1 MKTFRSN
8 SLLCLFILI
17 IFTCLYYDCTS
28 CTSANDCADVNEGF
42 TPRIREMY
50 RPYLRHSRIFT
61 NNVYNYHQSNIY
73 NLFRKFGL
81 M

>member
-1 MKTFRSN
+1 MKAFHLT
-8 SLLCLFILI
+8 LLLIILI
-17 IFTCLYYDCTS
+17 ILACLYYDY
-28 CTSANDCADVNEGF
+28 ANDYANDYASINEGF

-61 NNVYNYHQSNIY
+61 NHVYNTHQNNIY

>member
-1 MKTFRSN
+1 MKTFHST
-8 SLLCLFILI
+8 SLLFLFI
-17 IFTCLYYDCTS
+17 IFVCLYYDCS
-28 CTSANDCADVNEGF
+28 RANVSDSVNNSEGF

-61 NNVYNYHQSNIY
+61 HKVYNHHKNNIHT
-73 NLFRKFGL
+73 LFRKFGL

>member
-1 MKTFRSN
+1 MMKYFHS
-8 SLLCLFILI
+8 SSMLFILI
-17 IFTCLYYDCTS
+17 IFACLYYDFS
-28 CTSANDCADVNEGF
+28 IENEGF

-61 NNVYNYHQSNIY
+61 NHIYNTHQNNIY

>member
-1 MKTFRSN
+1 MKAFHSTSILF
-8 SLLCLFILI
+8 LFI
-17 IFTCLYYDCTS
+17 IFACLYYDCAS
-28 CTSANDCADVNEGF
+28 VSENENEGF

-50 RPYLRHSRIFT
+50 RPYLRHSRMFT
-61 NNVYNYHQSNIY
+61 DKVYNHHTNNIY

>member
-1 MKTFRSN
+1 MKTFYS
-8 SLLCLFILI
+8 SCLLFILFILI
-17 IFTCLYYDCTS
+17 ILACLYYDCTS
-28 CTSANDCADVNEGF
+28 CASAIKNEGF

-61 NNVYNYHQSNIY
+61 HKVYNHHKNNIY

>member
-1 MKTFRSN
+1 MKSFHS
-8 SLLCLFILI
+8 SCILFLFII
-17 IFTCLYYDCTS
+17 VACLYYDCS
-28 CTSANDCADVNEGF
+28 IENEGF

-61 NNVYNYHQSNIY
+61 HKVYNHHKNNIY

>member
-1 MKTFRSN
+1 MKTFHSA

-17 IFTCLYYDCTS
+17 IFACLYYNCAS
-28 CTSANDCADVNEGF
+28 ISATNYAIVNEGF

-61 NNVYNYHQSNIY
+61 NNVYNYHQNNIY

>member
-1 MKTFRSN
+1 MKAFHST
-8 SLLCLFILI
+8 SLVCLFI
-17 IFTCLYYDCTS
+17 IFASLYYE
-28 CTSANDCADVNEGF
+28 CASVNVNEGF

-61 NNVYNYHQSNIY
+61 HNVYNHHKNNIH

>member
-1 MKTFRSN
+1 MKAFHSTSILF
-8 SLLCLFILI
+8 LFI
-17 IFTCLYYDCTS
+17 IFACLYYDC
-28 CTSANDCADVNEGF
+28 ANVNEGF

-61 NNVYNYHQSNIY
+61 DKVYNHHTNNIN

>member
-1 MKTFRSN
+1 MKGVHLYCIVF
-8 SLLCLFILI
+8 LFIILA
-17 IFTCLYYDCTS
+17 CLYYDCS
-28 CTSANDCADVNEGF
+28 SANEFSGVNEGF

-61 NNVYNYHQSNIY
+61 HKVYNHHKNNIHT
-73 NLFRKFGL
+73 LFRKFGL

>member
-1 MKTFRSN
+1 MKAFHST
-8 SLLCLFILI
+8 SLLFLFI
-17 IFTCLYYDCTS
+17 IFACLYYDCAIVNDYA
-28 CTSANDCADVNEGF
+28 SANDYEGF

-61 NNVYNYHQSNIY
+61 NTAYNTHQNNIN

>member
-1 MKTFRSN
+1 MKRFHSTSL
-8 SLLCLFILI
+8 SLLFVFI
-17 IFTCLYYDCTS
+17 IFACLYYDCS
-28 CTSANDCADVNEGF
+28 GASVNEYEGF

-61 NNVYNYHQSNIY
+61 HKVYNHHKNNIH

>member
-1 MKTFRSN
+1 MKAFHST
-8 SLLCLFILI
+8 SLLFLFI
-17 IFTCLYYDCTS
+17 IFVCLYYDC
-28 CTSANDCADVNEGF
+28 AIENEGF

-61 NNVYNYHQSNIY
+61 HKVYNHHTNNIY

>member
-1 MKTFRSN
+1 MKPFRSC
-8 SLLCLFILI
+8 SLLCLIILV
-17 IFTCLYYDCTS
+17 CLYYGCTR
-28 CTSANDCADVNEGF
+28 AIENEGF

-61 NNVYNYHQSNIY
+61 NNVYNYHQNNIY